1 MSRKSGITA
10 KDRKDA
16 GRKALK
22 SAVVKGWINVGK
34 WGLFGDMVA
43 FMDRYYTGY
52 KNYNL
57 KRKEKEGLIAA
68 LLFGSGAINLLI
80 KVKGCVKSIIHKKTF
95 DF

>member
-1 MSRKSGITA
+1 MSRKSDITA

-16 GRKALK
+16 GKKALK

-34 WGLFGDMVA
+34 WDSLVTWLHLWTDIIQA
-43 FMDRYYTGY
+43 IRITI
-52 KNYNL
+52 L

-80 KVKGCVKSIIHKKTF
+80 KVKECVKSIKHKKTF

>member
-1 MSRKSGITA
+1 MRISRKSDITA

-34 WGLFGDMVA
+34 WGFFGDMVA
-43 FMDRYYTGY
+43 FMNRYYTDY

-57 KRKEKEGLIAA
+57 KKKRERRADSSSS
-68 LLFGSGAINLLI
+68 FWFWCN
-80 KVKGCVKSIIHKKTF
+80 KSTYESQRLRQGY
-95 DF
+95 